1 MNEAI
6 KFDTYISNINE
17 KANFIAWFLRRIM
30 LLEIKIT
37 IINGTTKINNSWIM
51 RLMEYRMDLKFNGI

>member
-6 KFDTYISNINE
+6 KFDIYISNTNE
-17 KANFIAWFLRRIM
+17 KANFIAWFLRRII
-30 LLEIKIT
+30 LLEIKIN
-37 IINGTTKINNSWIM
+37 IINGTTKINNSWIV

>member
-6 KFDTYISNINE
+6 KFDAYISNINK
-17 KANFIAWFLRRIM
+17 KANFMACFLRRII
-30 LLEIKIT
+30 LLEIKIIMT
-37 IINGTTKINNSWIM
+37 NGITKINNSWIV